1 MFLNEELKSQ
11 IKERFKDLKD
21 DVKLVVF
28 TQQNECQYCED
39 NRKLAEEVSEL
50 SDKISATVLDFQSDK
65 EQAKKYGIDKVPA
78 IAIIGKADYGIRL
91 YGIPTGYDFVSLIEG
106 IRIVSTEETQLTS
119 ENNKYL
125 ANLDK
130 DTHLQVFVSPDCPHC
145 PSATTVAQQM
155 ARVSSNVKA
164 DMIDSSQFPH
174 LAKKYNVS
182 GVPHTVINETSYQQ
196 GAAPASMIIA
206 KINETLD

>member
-1 MFLNEELKSQ
+1 MNEELKSQ

-21 DVKLVVF
+21 DVTLVVF
-28 TQQNECQYCED
+28 TQQSECQYCEE
-39 NRKLAEEVSEL
+39 NQELAKEVSEI
-50 SDKISATVLDFQSDK
+50 SDKISTKVFDFQSDK

-78 IAIIGKADYGIRL
+78 IAIIGKVDYGIRL

-106 IRIVSTEETQLTS
+106 IRIVSTGETQLTS
-119 ENNKYL
+119 EENKYL

-145 PSATTVAQQM
+145 PSATIVAQQM
-155 ARVSSNVKA
+155 AIASSKVKA

-174 LAKKYNVS
+174 LAKKYNVR
-182 GVPHTVINETSYQQ
+182 GVPHTVINETSHQE
-196 GAAPASMIIA
+196 GAAPISMIIA
-206 KINETLD
+206 KINETLG